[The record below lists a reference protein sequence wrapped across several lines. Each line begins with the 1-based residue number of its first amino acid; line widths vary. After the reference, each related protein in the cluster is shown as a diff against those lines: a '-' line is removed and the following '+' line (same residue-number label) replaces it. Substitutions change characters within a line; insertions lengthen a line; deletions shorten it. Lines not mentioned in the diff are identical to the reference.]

1 MYTVLFRVFPPRLT
15 FVNDEIGSSYHT
27 MKARWDLLLLPSFII
42 TFVLIAASQY
52 VFLKGS
58 FYKDLGLGRV
68 SDIAEFTNYVRFFSD
83 SFYLNTLWI
92 TIKTSGLATLFTLLL
107 GFPVAYLIARMR
119 SRWAMILLAG
129 IVVATFVTIVIKVF
143 GLIIIFSADGW
154 LNKILMGVGIVD
166 KPYTI
171 IGNQTG
177 VVVGLMHF
185 TLGFGVLLLYSVIQ
199 TIPRSL
205 EDAAQI
211 HGASRWRVHWR
222 VLLPLSLPGVTVGA
236 LMVFNMCMGAFTS
249 AALLGGGRVF
259 TLPVLI
265 QRTVM
270 MEIKYAMS
278 GTLAAVLLVS
288 VILINLFSIFLLR
301 RFKAA
306 KLVIA

>member
-1 MYTVLFRVFPPRLT
+1 
-15 FVNDEIGSSYHT
+15 
-27 MKARWDLLLLPSFII
+27 MKVRWELLLIPGFLI
-42 TFVLIAASQY
+42 TIMLIVASQY
-52 VFLKGS
+52 VFLQGS
-58 FYKDLGLGRV
+58 FHRDLGLGRL
-68 SDIAEFTNYVRFFSD
+68 SEAMSLGNYFKFFSD
-83 SFYLNTLWI
+83 TFYLNTLWV
-92 TIKTSGLATLFTLLL
+92 TIKTSALATLSTILL

-129 IVVATFVTIVIKVF
+129 VVVATFVTIVIKVF

-154 LNKILMGVGIVD
+154 LNKFLLGVGIVD
-166 KPYTI
+166 RPYTI
-171 IGNQTG
+171 IGNETG

-199 TIPRSL
+199 TIPRSY

-211 HGASRWRVHWR
+211 HGASRWRMHWR
-222 VLLPLSLPGVTVGA
+222 IMLPLSLPGITVGA
-236 LMVFNMCMGAFTS
+236 LMIFNMSMGAFTS

-270 MEIKYAMS
+270 MEIKYAMA

-288 VILINLFSIFLLR
+288 VILINLLSIFLLR
-301 RFKAA
+301 RLKAA
-306 KLVIA
+306 RLVIA

>member
-1 MYTVLFRVFPPRLT
+1 MKTRW
-15 FVNDEIGSSYHT
+15 EIV
-27 MKARWDLLLLPSFII
+27 LLPSFLL
-42 TFVLIAASQY
+42 VGLLIVASQY

-58 FYKDLGLGRV
+58 FFKDLGLGRINDTATFV
-68 SDIAEFTNYVRFFSD
+68 NYIRFFTD

-92 TIKTSGLATLFTLLL
+92 TVKTSALAALFTLIL

-119 SRWAMILLAG
+119 SKWAMILLAS

-143 GLIIIFSADGW
+143 GLIIIFSADG
-154 LNKILMGVGIVD
+154 LINQALMGLSIIGR
-166 KPYTI
+166 PYTI

-199 TIPRSL
+199 TIPRSF

-211 HGASRWRVHWR
+211 HGASRWRMHLR
-222 VLLPLSLPGVTVGA
+222 VLLPLSLPGVTVGT
-236 LMVFNMCMGAFTS
+236 LMMFNMCMGAFTS

-270 MEIKYAMS
+270 MEIKYSMA
-278 GTLAAVLLVS
+278 GTLAAVLLITVL
-288 VILINLFSIFLLR
+288 LINLLSIYLIHRLKSAR
-301 RFKAA
+301 
-306 KLVIA
+306 LVIA

>member
-1 MYTVLFRVFPPRLT
+1 
-15 FVNDEIGSSYHT
+15 
-27 MKARWDLLLLPSFII
+27 MKTRWEMVLLPSF
-42 TFVLIAASQY
+42 LIVGILIVASQY

-58 FYKDLGLGRV
+58 FFKDLGLGRI
-68 SDIAEFTNYVRFFSD
+68 SDTATMVNYLRFFTD

-92 TIKTSGLATLFTLLL
+92 TVKTSALAALFTLIL

-119 SRWAMILLAG
+119 SRWSMILLAG

-143 GLIIIFSADGW
+143 GLIIIFSADG
-154 LNKILMGVGIVD
+154 LINQALMGLHIVD
-166 KPYTI
+166 RPYTI

-211 HGASRWRVHWR
+211 HGASRWRMHLR
-222 VLLPLSLPGVTVGA
+222 VLFPLSLPGVTVGV
-236 LMVFNMCMGAFTS
+236 LMMFNMCMGAFTS

-270 MEIKYAMS
+270 MEIKYSMA
-278 GTLAAVLLVS
+278 GTLAAVLLVT
-288 VILINLFSIFLLR
+288 VLLINLLSIYLIR
-301 RFKAA
+301 RLKSAR
-306 KLVIA
+306 LVIA

>member
-1 MYTVLFRVFPPRLT
+1 MKTRW
-15 FVNDEIGSSYHT
+15 EIV
-27 MKARWDLLLLPSFII
+27 LLPSFLL
-42 TFVLIAASQY
+42 VGLLIVASQY

-58 FYKDLGLGRV
+58 FFKDLGLGRINDTATFV
-68 SDIAEFTNYVRFFSD
+68 NYIRFFTD
-83 SFYLNTLWI
+83 TFYLNTLWI
-92 TIKTSGLATLFTLLL
+92 TVKTSALAALFTLIL

-119 SRWAMILLAG
+119 SKWAMILLAS

-143 GLIIIFSADGW
+143 GLIIIFSADG
-154 LNKILMGVGIVD
+154 LINQALMGLNIID
-166 KPYTI
+166 RPYTI

-199 TIPRSL
+199 TIPRSF

-211 HGASRWRVHWR
+211 HGASRWRMHLR
-222 VLLPLSLPGVTVGA
+222 VLLPLSLPGVTVGT
-236 LMVFNMCMGAFTS
+236 LMMFNMCMGAFTS

-270 MEIKYAMS
+270 MEIKYSMA
-278 GTLAAVLLVS
+278 GTLAAVLLITVL
-288 VILINLFSIFLLR
+288 LINLLSIYLIRRLR
-301 RFKAA
+301 SAR
-306 KLVIA
+306 LVIA

>member
-1 MYTVLFRVFPPRLT
+1 MRT
-15 FVNDEIGSSYHT
+15 
-27 MKARWDLLLLPSFII
+27 RWELVLLPSFVIVGI
-42 TFVLIAASQY
+42 LIVASQY

-68 SDIAEFTNYVRFFSD
+68 GDTLMFINYTRFFTD

-92 TIKTSGLATLFTLLL
+92 TVKTSALATLFTMLM

-119 SRWAMILLAG
+119 SRLSMLLLAG

-143 GLIIIFSADGW
+143 GVIIIFSADG
-154 LNKILMGVGIVD
+154 LINKTLMGLGIID
-166 KPYTI
+166 SPYSI

-177 VVVGLMHF
+177 VVVGLMHY

-199 TIPRSL
+199 TIPRSY

-211 HGASRWRVHWR
+211 HGANRWRVHYR
-222 VLLPLSLPGVTVGA
+222 VLLPLSLPGLTVGA
-236 LMVFNMCMGAFTS
+236 LMIFNMSMGAFTS

-270 MEIKYAMS
+270 MEVKYSMA
-278 GTLAAVLLVS
+278 GTLSAVLLVT
-288 VILINLFSIFLLR
+288 VLLINLLSIYLIRRLR
-301 RFKAA
+301 AA
-306 KLVIA
+306 RLVIA

>member
-1 MYTVLFRVFPPRLT
+1 
-15 FVNDEIGSSYHT
+15 
-27 MKARWDLLLLPSFII
+27 MKTRWEYVLLPSF
-42 TFVLIAASQY
+42 LIVGLLIVASQY

-58 FYKDLGLGRV
+58 FFKDLGLGRIGDTASMV
-68 SDIAEFTNYVRFFSD
+68 NYLRFFTD
-83 SFYLNTLWI
+83 SFYLHTLWI
-92 TIKTSGLATLFTLLL
+92 TVKTSGLAALFTLTL
-107 GFPVAYLIARMR
+107 GFPVAYLIARMQ
-119 SRWAMILLAG
+119 SKWSMILLAG

-143 GLIIIFSADGW
+143 GLIIIFSADG
-154 LNKILMGVGIVD
+154 LVNQALMGLGIVD
-166 KPYTI
+166 TPYTI

-211 HGASRWRVHWR
+211 HGASRWRMHLR
-222 VLLPLSLPGVTVGA
+222 VLFPLSLPGVTVGV
-236 LMVFNMCMGAFTS
+236 LMIFNMCMGAFTS

-270 MEIKYAMS
+270 MEIKYSMA
-278 GTLAAVLLVS
+278 GTLAAVLLVT
-288 VILINLFSIFLLR
+288 VLLINLLSIYLIRRLR
-301 RFKAA
+301 SAR
-306 KLVIA
+306 LVIA

>member
-1 MYTVLFRVFPPRLT
+1 
-15 FVNDEIGSSYHT
+15 
-27 MKARWDLLLLPSFII
+27 MKTRWELVLLPSFI
-42 TFVLIAASQY
+42 FMVVLIVASQY
-52 VFLKGS
+52 VFLKSS

-68 SDIAEFTNYVRFFSD
+68 SDTLQWTNYIRFFTD
-83 SFYLNTLWI
+83 NFYLNTLWI
-92 TIKTSGLATLFTLLL
+92 TVKVSALATLFTMVM

-119 SRWAMILLAG
+119 SQWAMLLLAG
-129 IVVATFVTIVIKVF
+129 VVVATFVTIVIKVF
-143 GLIIIFSADGW
+143 GLIIIFSANGW
-154 LNKILMGVGIVD
+154 INKILMGLGIVD
-166 KPYTI
+166 TPYTI

-185 TLGFGVLLLYSVIQ
+185 TLGFGVVLLYSVIQ

-211 HGASRWRVHWR
+211 HGANRWRMHLR

-236 LMVFNMCMGAFTS
+236 LMIFNMSMGAFTS

-270 MEIKYAMS
+270 MEVKYSMA
-278 GTLAAVLLVS
+278 GTLSAVLLVT
-288 VILINLFSIFLLR
+288 VLLINLLSIILIRRLR
-301 RFKAA
+301 AA
-306 KLVIA
+306 RLVIA

>member
-1 MYTVLFRVFPPRLT
+1 
-15 FVNDEIGSSYHT
+15 
-27 MKARWDLLLLPSFII
+27 MKTRWEMVLLPSF
-42 TFVLIAASQY
+42 LIVGILIVASQY

-58 FYKDLGLGRV
+58 FFKDLGLGRISDTV
-68 SDIAEFTNYVRFFSD
+68 SMVNYLRFFTD

-92 TIKTSGLATLFTLLL
+92 TVKTSALAALFTLIL

-119 SRWAMILLAG
+119 SRWSMFLLAG

-143 GLIIIFSADGW
+143 GLIIIFSADG
-154 LNKILMGVGIVD
+154 LINQALMGLHIVD
-166 KPYTI
+166 RPYTI

-211 HGASRWRVHWR
+211 HGASRWRMHLR
-222 VLLPLSLPGVTVGA
+222 VLFPLSLPGVTVGV
-236 LMVFNMCMGAFTS
+236 LMMFNMCMGAFTS

-270 MEIKYAMS
+270 MEIKYSMA
-278 GTLAAVLLVS
+278 GTLAAVLLVT
-288 VILINLFSIFLLR
+288 VLLINLLSIYLIR
-301 RFKAA
+301 RLKSAR
-306 KLVIA
+306 LVIA

>member
-1 MYTVLFRVFPPRLT
+1 
-15 FVNDEIGSSYHT
+15 
-27 MKARWDLLLLPSFII
+27 MKTRWEMVLLPSF
-42 TFVLIAASQY
+42 LIVGILIVASQY

-58 FYKDLGLGRV
+58 FFKDLGLGRI
-68 SDIAEFTNYVRFFSD
+68 SDTATMVNYLRFFTD

-92 TIKTSGLATLFTLLL
+92 TVKTSALAALFTLIL

-119 SRWAMILLAG
+119 SRWSMILLAG

-143 GLIIIFSADGW
+143 GLIIIFSADG
-154 LNKILMGVGIVD
+154 LINQALMGLHIVD
-166 KPYTI
+166 RPYTI

-211 HGASRWRVHWR
+211 HGASRWRMHLR
-222 VLLPLSLPGVTVGA
+222 VLFPLSLPGVTVGV
-236 LMVFNMCMGAFTS
+236 LMMFNMCMGAFTS

-270 MEIKYAMS
+270 MEIKYSMA
-278 GTLAAVLLVS
+278 GALAAVLLVT
-288 VILINLFSIFLLR
+288 VLLINLLSIYLIR
-301 RFKAA
+301 RLKSAR
-306 KLVIA
+306 LVIA